1 MSPDG
6 ELTRVLVTVMTYPH
20 PSTKYQEL
28 VCTAGIT
35 EQGEWVRLYPIDYRY
50 RPSAQKF
57 RKYQWVEIDLAP
69 RGAGSDNRK
78 ESRKPRLESI
88 RVIGEP
94 LPTDNAWRARRAI
107 IDRLPHHTVN
117 QLKALYDSER
127 VSLGIVRPR
136 RVVDLE
142 IKPADPEWKPEWQET
157 FNQLRLF
164 GPPPKPL
171 RKIPYSFHYVFECE
185 DSDSPHTAMIEDWEL
200 GGLFLHEVERLGSDD
215 KAADSVRKK
224 FLGELCGTTKDTRFF
239 MGTRFPYNTWL
250 VVGVFYPPKISQPDL
265 FKTQ

>member
-6 ELTRVLVTVMTYPH
+6 ERTRVLVTVMTYPL

-35 EQGEWVRLYPIDYRY
+35 EQGEWARLYPVDYRY
-50 RPSAQKF
+50 RPRTQQF
-57 RKYQWVEIDLAP
+57 HEYQWIEVELAP
-69 RGAGSDNRK
+69 RAAGNDNRK
-78 ESRKPRLESI
+78 ESLKPQLESI

-142 IKPADPEWKPEWQET
+142 IKPADPEWKPEMKW
-157 FNQLRLF
+157 NAWA
-164 GPPPKPL
+164 
-171 RKIPYSFHYVFECE
+171 
-185 DSDSPHTAMIEDWEL
+185 AMTK
-200 GGLFLHEVERLGSDD
+200 RQ
-215 KAADSVRKK
+215 KA
-224 FLGELCGTTKDTRFF
+224 
-239 MGTRFPYNTWL
+239 
-250 VVGVFYPPKISQPDL
+250 
-265 FKTQ
+265 